1 MKTNPGFEGLLEEI
15 RVPLEAGDVLVF
27 YTDGVTE
34 AMNRARE
41 PFGYVRLEGTL
52 AATSHLPADG
62 IKKELLKRLE
72 SFRQGE
78 DFGDDVTLVVAK
90 II

>member
-1 MKTNPGFEGLLEEI
+1 M
-15 RVPLEAGDVLVF
+15 
-27 YTDGVTE
+27 
-34 AMNRARE
+34 
-41 PFGYVRLEGTL
+41 L
-52 AATSHLPADG
+52 ALSSHLPADG

-72 SFRQGE
+72 TFRQGE